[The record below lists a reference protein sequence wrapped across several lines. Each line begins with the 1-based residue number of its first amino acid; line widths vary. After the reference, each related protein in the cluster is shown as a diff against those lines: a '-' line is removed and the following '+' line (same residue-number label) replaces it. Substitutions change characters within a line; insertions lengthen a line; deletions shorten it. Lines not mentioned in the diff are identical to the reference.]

1 MRKKKAITAMVS
13 AVLMSSVVVAGCS
26 GSKDPAPSS
35 PGSPSASAS
44 PKVEEKKLNMKMFM
58 TNSGIPHPEG
68 VNPNDNPY
76 INVVKEYANVDLEL
90 EVPNYADFKTKF
102 NLMLS
107 SGNLP
112 DIVHT
117 IYPDEAYQRADEG
130 AFIDLKSY
138 YDKSPVVQKYITPEM
153 MEMAK
158 SESGHYYR
166 IPMSWSSVPQ
176 GDGVIVRY
184 DLVVKYND
192 GKMPETVEE
201 WIELLRK
208 IKKAEP
214 DSIPLANRVV
224 NEMAITYAGVPFF
237 YWYGAKPFTYR
248 IEGGKAVSTFT
259 LPEYKAAV
267 EVMKQ
272 LYDEG
277 ILDKEFATT
286 DTAKY
291 ADKLK
296 NRNVLLNVNT
306 ADQLIPTGTPKLPED
321 QHKESQ
327 FAPPLKQYPTVLKDV
342 KYVQPKLAYPITG
355 HGLYISAK
363 AKDKDRAWK
372 VIEGFASDKLHEAIF
387 WGKEGED
394 YKMENGKKT
403 PIENQGLANKDKYYR
418 LHLGI
423 IFGFNDR
430 KESSIAAAEKV
441 MNKDEFNRRIDGMKK
456 LEETAKQTG
465 LPLEPFVKLPADTA
479 AKRTESNQFI
489 SQATVEAIMGKITMQ
504 QFDQKVEE
512 YKKKYGFIYDEYT
525 KYMNANKDQ
534 LRKLGVKEVD
544 W

>member
-1 MRKKKAITAMVS
+1 
-13 AVLMSSVVVAGCS
+13 
-26 GSKDPAPSS
+26 
-35 PGSPSASAS
+35 
-44 PKVEEKKLNMKMFM
+44 MKMFM
-58 TNSGIPHPEG
+58 GNSGIPHPEG
-68 VNPNDNPY
+68 VDPSNNPY
-76 INVVKEYANVDLEL
+76 INIVKEYANVDLEL
-90 EVPNYADFKTKF
+90 EVPNSTDFKTKF

-117 IYPDEAYQRADEG
+117 FYPTEAYQRADEG

-153 MEMAK
+153 MEIAK
-158 SESGHYYR
+158 STSGHYYR
-166 IPMSWSSVPQ
+166 IPMSWASVPQ
-176 GDGVIVRY
+176 GDGVIMRY
-184 DLVVKYND
+184 DLVSKYNN
-192 GKMPETVEE
+192 GKIPETVEE

-214 DSIPLANRVV
+214 DSIPLSNRVV
-224 NEMAITYAGVPFF
+224 NEMAITYTGLPFF

-248 IEGGKAVSTFT
+248 VEGGKAVSTFT

-267 EVMKQ
+267 QVMKQ

-286 DTAKY
+286 DTPKY
-291 ADKLK
+291 VDKLK
-296 NRNVLLNVNT
+296 NRNVVLNVNA
-306 ADQLIPTGTPKLPED
+306 ADQMIPTGAPKEAGYEH
-321 QHKESQ
+321 QEEQ
-327 FAPPLKQYPTVLKDV
+327 FVPQLKQYPSVLKDV
-342 KYVQPKLAYPITG
+342 KYAQPKMAFPITD

-363 AKDKDRAWK
+363 TKDKDRAWK
-372 VIEGFASDKLHEAIF
+372 VIEGFASPKLHEAIF

-394 YKMENGKKT
+394 YKVENGKKS
-403 PIENQGLANKDKYYR
+403 PIDGQGLANKKEKYYK
-418 LHLGI
+418 LQLAV

-430 KESSIAAAEKV
+430 KESSIAAAEKA
-441 MNKDEFNRRIDGMKK
+441 MKKDEFTRRIDGMKQVEDVARK
-456 LEETAKQTG
+456 NG
-465 LPLEPFVKLPADTA
+465 MPLEPFVKLSPETS
-479 AKRTESNQFI
+479 AKKTESNQFI
-489 SQATVEAIMGKITMQ
+489 SQATVEAIMGKITME

-534 LRKLGVKEVD
+534 LRKLGVKEVE